1 MIRELKDSYPS
12 LPLERFCWLLG
23 VSRQALYKN
32 TRSTK
37 ARSSKEHLVV
47 EQVKRLRADHP
58 IMGTRKL
65 HCLLGPFYSEHCI
78 KMGRDA
84 LFSTLG
90 AHRLLVR
97 RRRRRVPTTQS
108 HHWLKKY
115 PNLTKDWQPAR
126 PEQLWVADITYVPC
140 GRGHLYLSLITDA
153 CSRKIMGYHIADTL
167 EAVHC
172 QSALRMALANRVHKS
187 RRLMHHS
194 DRGIQYCSS
203 SYTNLLK
210 ENRLLISMTQSSDPL
225 DNPIAERINGIIKH
239 EYLKHYSISHLEQ
252 ASAVLKEVIR
262 RYNETRPH
270 LSIDMNTPAAAHLQ
284 KLPVNRRWNKQKRK
298 PTIVNQL
305 NHT

>member
-1 MIRELKDSYPS
+1 M
-12 LPLERFCWLLG
+12 LG

-37 ARSSKEHLVV
+37 SKSAKEHLVV

-58 IMGTRKL
+58 LMGTRKL
-65 HCLLGPFYSEHCI
+65 HHLLGPFYSQHAI

-84 LFSTLG
+84 LFSTLSH
-90 AHRLLVR
+90 HRLLVR
-97 RRRRRVPTTQS
+97 RRRRRLSTTQS

-115 PNLTKDWQPAR
+115 PNLTKDWHPTL

-153 CSRKIMGYHIADTL
+153 CSHRIMGYHLADTL

-172 QSALRMALANRVHKS
+172 TSALRMALLNREHKS
-187 RRLMHHS
+187 HRLMHHS

-203 SYTNLLK
+203 TYTNLLK
-210 ENRLLISMTQSSDPL
+210 ENGLQISMTQSSDPL

-239 EYLKHYSISHLEQ
+239 EYLKHYSMSNLEE
-252 ASAVLKEVIR
+252 ASAVLKEVIG

-270 LSIDMNTPAAAHLQ
+270 LSIGMNTPAAAHQQNLS
-284 KLPVNRRWNKQKRK
+284 VNRQWKKPKRK